1 MPAQLTLP
9 PEPRAAGRAR
19 RWVREELTDMARLDL
34 IDSAVLGV
42 SELVTNAL
50 LHVRSEIALQ
60 IRDNSDGLRVEVY
73 DDSPHLFAGA
83 PNLPGESRATNPS
96 TVGRGLLIVAS
107 VSQDWGIDYD
117 GERKCVWFRPTAAVA
132 RDTDS
137 AAHDVERRAAETAET
152 AASSVPGHDLVR
164 VVLIDVPVKLM
175 SYYRVRFRDLRREM
189 TLIALSG
196 EEEGTAAHRLHA
208 TAQVLERY
216 RHVGDASNQR
226 IDRAVAAGKDRATL
240 DYDLPRVMIEAIDEM
255 GQALQAADEFCRER
269 RMLTLA
275 AGPQEKAVRSWYIGQ
290 IIEQAKGAAP
300 TAWTGDFEVTDPEP
314 LADSTDAGDH

>member
-1 MPAQLTLP
+1 MSRP
-9 PEPRAAGRAR
+9 
-19 RWVREELTDMARLDL
+19 DL

-50 LHVRSEIALQ
+50 LHVRSEIALR
-60 IRDNSDGLRVEVY
+60 IKDNSDGLRVEVY

-83 PNLPGESRATNPS
+83 PNLPGETRPTNPS

-117 GERKCVWFRPTAAVA
+117 GQRKCVWFQPAAAVA
-132 RDTDS
+132 PDAAS
-137 AAHDVERRAAETAET
+137 AAHDVERRAAATTDT
-152 AASSVPGHDLVR
+152 AASSVPGHDLVH

-175 SYYRVRFRDLRREM
+175 HYYRVRFRDLRREM
-189 TLIALSG
+189 TLIALSDG
-196 EEEGTAAHRLHA
+196 DGGTAAHRLHA
-208 TAQVLERY
+208 TAQVLERF

-226 IDRAVAAGKDRATL
+226 IDKAVADGKDRATL
-240 DYDLPRVMIEAIDEM
+240 DYDLPRVMVAAIDEM
-255 GQALQAADEFCRER
+255 GQALRAADDFCRER

-290 IIEQAKGAAP
+290 IIAQANGAQATP
-300 TAWTGDFEVTDPEP
+300 WTGDFEVTDPEP
-314 LADSTDAGDH
+314 LADSPDPGDR

>member
-1 MPAQLTLP
+1 MSRP
-9 PEPRAAGRAR
+9 
-19 RWVREELTDMARLDL
+19 DL

-60 IRDNSDGLRVEVY
+60 ITDNSDGLRVEVY

-83 PNLPGESRATNPS
+83 PNLPSETRPTNPS

-117 GERKCVWFRPTAAVA
+117 GKRKCVWFQPAAAVA
-132 RDTDS
+132 RDGDS
-137 AAHDVERRAAETAET
+137 AAHDVEHRAAESEDT
-152 AASSVPGHDLVR
+152 AASSVPGHDLVH

-175 SYYRVRFRDLRREM
+175 NYYRVRFRDLRREM
-189 TLIALSG
+189 TLVALSG
-196 EEEGTAAHRLHA
+196 EEEGTAAHRLHE
-208 TAQVLERY
+208 TAQLLERF

-226 IDRAVAAGKDRATL
+226 INKAVAEGKDRATL
-240 DYDLPRVMIEAIDEM
+240 DYDLPRVMITAIDEM

-290 IIEQAKGAAP
+290 IIEQADGDPP
-300 TAWTGDFEVTDPEP
+300 TPWTGDFEVTDPEP
-314 LADSTDAGDH
+314 LADSSGAGDH